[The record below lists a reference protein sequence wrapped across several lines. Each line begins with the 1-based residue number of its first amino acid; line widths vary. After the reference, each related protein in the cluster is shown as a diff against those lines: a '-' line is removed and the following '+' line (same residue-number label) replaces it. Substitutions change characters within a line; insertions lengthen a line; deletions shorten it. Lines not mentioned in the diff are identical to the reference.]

1 MLHTDAILADVT
13 ATIDTRLDQLA
24 AQVDTWMR
32 PYVEAAA
39 DGPLAP
45 LYRMMAY
52 HLGWVGPDGEPL
64 ARPARGK
71 RVRPI
76 LAVLTCEALGGPTDA
91 AHGPAVAVELIHN
104 FSLVHD
110 DIQDRGDQRHG
121 RDTVWRL
128 WGSEQGINVGDG
140 LFALAQVALVDGL
153 AASPRVAEAVRLLNT
168 TCLRLVE
175 GQFLD
180 LHLES
185 VTTVDRAAY
194 EAMIVRKTAA
204 LIECSVA
211 LGALAAG
218 AGREV
223 VKACARFGREL
234 GLAFQ
239 LQDDVLGVWGDP
251 SVTGK
256 PSGQD
261 VRTKKKGLPLVLGL
275 EVARGAERDELER
288 RLSRPGDLTDDEV
301 RRATALLA
309 ELGVRERADALVAER
324 FDALERAVR
333 EALPP
338 GREGDVLA
346 LCARLRVRQH

>member
-1 MLHTDAILADVT
+1 MTLAIDA
-13 ATIDTRLDQLA
+13 RLEQLA
-24 AQVDTWMR
+24 AQVDAWMR
-32 PYVEAAA
+32 PHVESAG

-45 LYRMMAY
+45 FYRMLAY
-52 HLGWVGPDGEPL
+52 HLGWVDADGKAL
-64 ARPARGK
+64 ADPARGK

-76 LAVLTCEALGGPTDA
+76 LALLTCEALGGPVDA
-91 AHGPAVAVELIHN
+91 ARGPAVAVELVHN

-110 DIQDRGDQRHG
+110 DIQDRGDRRHG

-128 WGSEQGINVGDG
+128 WGPEQGINVGDA

-153 AASPRVAEAVRLLNT
+153 AQSPRVAEAIRLLNT

-185 VTTVDRAAY
+185 VTTVDRPGY
-194 EAMIVRKTAA
+194 EQMIVRKTAA

-211 LGALAAG
+211 LGALAAD
-218 AGREV
+218 AEQDV
-223 VKACARFGREL
+223 VTACARFGREL

-261 VRTKKKGLPLVLGL
+261 VRTKKKGLPLVLAL
-275 EVARGAERDELER
+275 EVARGAERSELER
-288 RLSRPGDLTDDEV
+288 LLSRPGDLTDDEV
-301 RRATALLA
+301 SRATALL
-309 ELGVRERADALVAER
+309 ESLGVRDRADDLVAER
-324 FDALERAVR
+324 FDALDRAVR
-333 EALPP
+333 DAFPSGQE
-338 GREGDVLA
+338 RDVLA
-346 LCARLRVRQH
+346 LCARLRVREH